1 MNSHL
6 QNVCI
11 IDVYYSGLVEIEAET
26 APRPLLG
33 RFTNS
38 APACAGRDRRV
49 AHLSF
54 FERWDSTS
62 PSRLGSMDSADGWPT
77 FRFWKGGIPRAYP
90 AWDLWILRMLA
101 RSCISVGTGEDEKEA
116 RRCMSPRLPTFAK
129 NKGAKV
135 GHPPRDVASYV
146 STRKERLG

>member
-1 MNSHL
+1 M
-6 QNVCI
+6 I
-11 IDVYYSGLVEIEAET
+11 RRP
-26 APRPLLG
+26 PRSTLFPYATLFRTPLLG